1 MGSTDLHTDLS
12 TRGRTGLN
20 IFSILPIFLCRMS
33 GYEDAFFQTGRNS
46 AEARFW
52 RLKIHEEVDR
62 RQTKSSIAF
71 DESASSVGGEED
83 REISPSPDYGGYA
96 GNKAHADSS
105 SDYRYSYATPMTDYS
120 KDYRY
125 TYPNPRDRSM
135 SIVSTM
141 STRMTQFSASKD
153 YQYSYPGEH
162 EEEED
167 EQEEKGG
174 TDSNKNKEAEEEEDR
189 EKEECE
195 TRDEGEKYFLKEKAS
210 LVTLCEKHEEQSAGH
225 ISSRFY

>member
-1 MGSTDLHTDLS
+1 
-12 TRGRTGLN
+12 
-20 IFSILPIFLCRMS
+20 MS

-71 DESASSVGGEED
+71 DEAASSAGGEED
-83 REISPSPDYGGYA
+83 REISPSSDYGGYA
-96 GNKAHADSS
+96 GSKTQADSF
-105 SDYRYSYATPMTDYS
+105 SDYRYSYAQPQTDYS

-125 TYPNPRDRSM
+125 TYPNPRDRSI

-141 STRMTQFSASKD
+141 STRRNQFLASKD
-153 YQYSYPGEH
+153 YQYSYPREL
-162 EEEED
+162 EEED
-167 EQEEKGG
+167 ELEQKGERVDSENRKANEEGDKLR
-174 TDSNKNKEAEEEEDR
+174 EDF
-189 EKEECE
+189 E
-195 TRDEGEKYFLKEKAS
+195 TRDESGKYFVKAKPSLKS
-210 LVTLCEKHEEQSAGH
+210 LYEENEGQSPDH

>member
-1 MGSTDLHTDLS
+1 MGSTDLHPDLS
-12 TRGRTGLN
+12 TRKRTGLH
-20 IFSILPIFLCRMS
+20 IFLCRMS

-71 DESASSVGGEED
+71 DEAASSAGGEED
-83 REISPSPDYGGYA
+83 REISPSSDYGGYA
-96 GNKAHADSS
+96 GSKPEGHGEADSS
-105 SDYRYSYATPMTDYS
+105 SDYRYSYAPPMTDYS

-141 STRMTQFSASKD
+141 STGMNQFTASKD

-195 TRDEGEKYFLKEKAS
+195 TRDE
-210 LVTLCEKHEEQSAGH
+210 
-225 ISSRFY
+225 

>member
-1 MGSTDLHTDLS
+1 MGSIDLHPDLS

-20 IFSILPIFLCRMS
+20 IFSFLPIFLCRMS
-33 GYEDAFFQTGRNS
+33 GYEDAFFLTGRNS

-71 DESASSVGGEED
+71 DEAASSAGGEED
-83 REISPSPDYGGYA
+83 REISPSPGYGDYGAGYA
-96 GNKAHADSS
+96 GNKTEGHGEADSS
-105 SDYRYSYATPMTDYS
+105 SDYRYSYAPPQTDYS

-125 TYPNPRDRSM
+125 TYPNPSDRSM

-141 STRMTQFSASKD
+141 STRMNQFSASKD

-162 EEEED
+162 EEEKD
-167 EQEEKGG
+167 EQEEKGDA
-174 TDSNKNKEAEEEEDR
+174 DSNENNGADEE

-195 TRDEGEKYFLKEKAS
+195 TRDEGEKYFPKEKAS
-210 LVTLCEKHEEQSAGH
+210 LV
-225 ISSRFY
+225 

>member
-1 MGSTDLHTDLS
+1 MG
-12 TRGRTGLN
+12 
-20 IFSILPIFLCRMS
+20 ILLCRMS

-71 DESASSVGGEED
+71 DEAASSAGGEED

-96 GNKAHADSS
+96 GSKTQADSY
-105 SDYRYSYATPMTDYS
+105 SDYKYSYAQPQTDYS

-141 STRMTQFSASKD
+141 STRMNQFPAIKD

-162 EEEED
+162 EEEEK
-167 EQEEKGG
+167 EEEKIE
-174 TDSNKNKEAEEEEDR
+174 TETNETKEADDVEDKQ
-189 EKEECE
+189 KEECDTKE
-195 TRDEGEKYFLKEKAS
+195 EGETYFPKGQAS

-225 ISSRFY
+225 VSSRFY

>member
-1 MGSTDLHTDLS
+1 MGSTDLHPDLS
-12 TRGRTGLN
+12 TLRRTGLN
-20 IFSILPIFLCRMS
+20 IFSFLPIFLCRMS

-71 DESASSVGGEED
+71 DEAASCAGGEED
-83 REISPSPDYGGYA
+83 REISPSSDYGGYA
-96 GNKAHADSS
+96 GSKTQADSS
-105 SDYRYSYATPMTDYS
+105 SDYRYSYAPPQIDYS

-141 STRMTQFSASKD
+141 STRINQFTASKD
-153 YQYSYPGEH
+153 YQYSYPGE
-162 EEEED
+162 EEEKD
-167 EQEEKGG
+167 EQEEKGD
-174 TDSNKNKEAEEEEDR
+174 TDSNENKEADEEEDR
-189 EKEECE
+189 QQEECE
-195 TRDEGEKYFLKEKAS
+195 TRDEGEKYFL
-210 LVTLCEKHEEQSAGH
+210 
-225 ISSRFY
+225 

>member
-1 MGSTDLHTDLS
+1 MGQYRPAPRPEHTGKNWS
-12 TRGRTGLN
+12 PH
-20 IFSILPIFLCRMS
+20 ILRRMP
-33 GYEDAFFQTGRNS
+33 GYADGFFQTGRNS

-71 DESASSVGGEED
+71 DEAASSAGGEED
-83 REISPSPDYGGYA
+83 MEISPSSDYGGYA
-96 GNKAHADSS
+96 GSKTQADSS
-105 SDYRYSYATPMTDYS
+105 SDYRYSYAQPQTDYS

-141 STRMTQFSASKD
+141 STGMNQFSASKD
-153 YQYSYPGEH
+153 YQYSYPGE
-162 EEEED
+162 E
-167 EQEEKGG
+167 EEKGD
-174 TDSNKNKEAEEEEDR
+174 TDSNGNEEADEEEDR
-189 EKEECE
+189 QKEECE
-195 TRDEGEKYFLKEKAS
+195 TRDEGEKYFPKEKAS
-210 LVTLCEKHEEQSAGH
+210 LVTLYEKHEEQSAGH